1 MRPNRSRG
9 AVVVVAVAVVVPGSG
24 PVLVLRLSS
33 AMLLVVARIELT
45 VSEQQIICM

>member
-9 AVVVVAVAVVVPGSG
+9 AVVAVAVVVPGSG